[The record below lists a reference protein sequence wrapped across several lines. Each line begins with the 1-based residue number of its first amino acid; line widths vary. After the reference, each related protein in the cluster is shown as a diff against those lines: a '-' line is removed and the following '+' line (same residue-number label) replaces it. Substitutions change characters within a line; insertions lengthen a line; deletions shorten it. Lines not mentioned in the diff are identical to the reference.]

1 MQGIS
6 KVELA
11 PAMET
16 NRAQLVVMLYRI
28 AGEPS
33 VNGMTEPFDD
43 VNEDHWF
50 YEAVIWAYQ
59 NNIVKG
65 VSETAFAPGTSITR
79 EQLATI
85 LYRYTG
91 EPEVTGNLED
101 YPDADSVS
109 DYARSAMLWAV
120 FEGLINGMTQ
130 KDGSITLSPTTNAN
144 RAQIATILMRYLRAQ
159 ETVE

>member
-1 MQGIS
+1 MVRPPFLFCLWQLPIICRIYRNS
-6 KVELA
+6 VFLQFQMKVRTGGLA
-11 PAMET
+11 
-16 NRAQLVVMLYRI
+16 
-28 AGEPS
+28 
-33 VNGMTEPFDD
+33 
-43 VNEDHWF
+43 
-50 YEAVIWAYQ
+50 
-59 NNIVKG
+59 G
-65 VSETAFAPGTSITR
+65 VSDGSDPNGAITR

-120 FEGLINGMTQ
+120 SEGLINGMTQ